1 MREIVEGLTGDN
13 AKPDV
18 GASGFWRDGQNVC
31 FNVRI
36 TNTNAP
42 SKNHIPTKRIFIKHE
57 K

>member
-1 MREIVEGLTGDN
+1 MGEVVEGLTGDN

-18 GASGFWRDGQNVC
+18 GASGYWRDGQNVC

-42 SKNHIPTKRIFIKHE
+42 SKNHIPTERIFIKHE